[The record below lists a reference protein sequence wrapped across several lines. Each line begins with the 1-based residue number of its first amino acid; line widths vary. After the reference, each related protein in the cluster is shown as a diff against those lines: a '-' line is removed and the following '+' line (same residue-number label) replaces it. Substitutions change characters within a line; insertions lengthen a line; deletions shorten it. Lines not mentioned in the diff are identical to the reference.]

1 MKIKILFLLV
11 IGIIIIYWFSLPE
24 NLFQSPISKVV
35 ESSDG
40 RLLSA
45 RIAADGQWRFPKADS
60 VPYKFKMALITFE
73 DKRFFRHLGVDLL
86 AVGRAVKQ
94 NLQAGAIA
102 SGASTL
108 TMQTMRISRNKPRS
122 FSEKIVEAIL
132 ATRLEL
138 SHSKEEILLL
148 YASNAPFGGNVVGL
162 DAAAWRYFGRSASEL
177 SWAESAMLA
186 VLPNA
191 PSLIHLGRNREQLLI
206 KRNRLLDKLLEEKLI
221 NATDCELAKEEELPN
236 EPHPIPMLAP
246 YLLEKN
252 RRTTIDY
259 ELQRRVLATAEQH
272 NTLFRSN
279 KVENLAAMV
288 VEVKTGKVI
297 AYVGNI
303 YDNKDNTRG
312 SNVDIIPAPRSSGS
326 VLKPLLYAA
335 MIDDGTIL
343 PTMLIPDVPTYFK
356 NFTPSNFNKTFDGAV
371 PANRVLERSL
381 NIPSVLMLDKYGQDK
396 FLYILQKFGF
406 RTINKSSAH
415 YGLSLILGGAEVT
428 MWDLTRAYTLMS
440 AKLCNDSI
448 NNISLSGTKEEKCD
462 IPLSKASI
470 WLTFNSLANVNRP
483 EEEGEW
489 RFYDSSR
496 KVAWKTGTSYGN
508 RDAWAIGVTPE
519 YAVCVWVGNSSGE
532 GRPLLTGVGYAA
544 PTLFDIFGL
553 LPPTTWFNAPEIEL
567 EPVVVCSKSG
577 YQATE
582 ICGERDTMMLPAMSR
597 NSERCPYHK
606 IIHLSEDL
614 KYRVSSD
621 FYPVAKMKQQS
632 WFILP
637 PVQEWYYKRKNL
649 DYKSLP
655 PLMKGMAEINPIDI
669 IYPRSRHVIVLP
681 KGLDG
686 ERQEVVF
693 TAVHTNP
700 SATLFWHIDN
710 NFIGTTQGEHKLTG
724 SPSKGK
730 HTLTLIDESGARKS
744 VTFTVE

>member
-1 MKIKILFLLV
+1 MKIKILFLLT
-11 IGIIIIYWFSLPE
+11 ILSIIIYWFSLPG

-45 RIAADGQWRFPKADS
+45 RIATDGQWRFPKTDT
-60 VPYKFKMALITFE
+60 VPYKFKMSLVTFE
-73 DKRFFRHLGVDLL
+73 DKRFFKHPGVDLL

-94 NLQAGAIA
+94 NLQVGGIA

-108 TMQTMRISRNKPRS
+108 TMQTIRISRNKARS
-122 FSEKIVEAIL
+122 FIEKIVEAIL

-138 SHSKEEILLL
+138 THSKEEILQL

-162 DAAAWRYFGRSASEL
+162 EAAAWRYFGRPAGEL

-206 KRNRLLDKLLEEKLI
+206 KRNRLLDKLLEAKLI
-221 NATDCELAKEEELPN
+221 DATDCELAKEEELPN
-236 EPHPIPMLAP
+236 EPYPIPMLAP
-246 YLLEKN
+246 YLLEKY

-259 ELQRRVLATAEQH
+259 DLQRRLLTTTEQH
-272 NTLFRSN
+272 NQLFRSN

-288 VEVKTGKVI
+288 VEVKSGKVI

-326 VLKPLLYAA
+326 VLKPLLYGA

-396 FLYILQKFGF
+396 FLYILQKSGF
-406 RTINKSSAH
+406 KTINKSSSH

-428 MWDLTRAYTLMS
+428 MWDLTRAYTLMA
-440 AKLCNDSI
+440 AKLCNHPI
-448 NNISLSGTKEEKCD
+448 NNISLTETKEEKCD
-462 IPLSKASI
+462 FPISKAAI
-470 WLTFNSLANVNRP
+470 WLTFNSLSNVNRP

-508 RDAWAIGVTPE
+508 RDAWAVGVTPE

-544 PTLFDIFGL
+544 PVLFDIFGL
-553 LPPTTWFNAPEIEL
+553 LPRTTWFNEPEIEL
-567 EPVVVCSKSG
+567 DPVVVCSKSG
-577 YQATE
+577 YLATE
-582 ICGERDTMMLPAMSR
+582 ICETRDTLMLPAMSQ
-597 NSERCPYHK
+597 NAERCPYHK

-614 KYRVSSD
+614 NYRVASN

-649 DYKSLP
+649 DYKPLP
-655 PLMKGMAEINPIDI
+655 PMMNGVDEVNPIDI
-669 IYPRSRHVIVLP
+669 IYPRPRHVIVLP

-686 ERQEVVF
+686 QRQEVVF
-693 TAVHTNP
+693 TAVHSHPT
-700 SATLFWHIDN
+700 ATLFWHIDDN
-710 NFIGTTQGEHKLTG
+710 YTGTTQGEHKLTYA
-724 SPSKGK
+724 PSKGK
-730 HTLTLIDESGARKS
+730 HTLTVIDERGARKS
-744 VTFTVE
+744 VTFTTE